1 MMARRDT
8 AIIPEAE
15 DLRLKQAITVEEIRA
30 CAAEIQ
36 VRDPIKWRVL
46 TGVADTQNR
55 YPTTEKQLTVI
66 RKSRN
71 FLVAVDRAGLRHS
84 IRYVELVQ
92 KKRKEK
98 ARLMEMRNSARRVK
112 K

>member
-1 MMARRDT
+1 MAWRDKSV
-8 AIIPEAE
+8 ISESE

-36 VRDPIKWRVL
+36 VGDPIKWRVL
-46 TGVADTQNR
+46 TGAADTQNH

-84 IRYVELVQ
+84 IRYIELVQ